1 MSHDFRISCADVY
14 YEQGSKEDVLH
25 PTSYPTNSEARKIN
39 QDSFLQRGINCGLF
53 PDGTEKDRTRTYKS

>member
-25 PTSYPTNSEARKIN
+25 PTSLPHQFRGSKN
-39 QDSFLQRGINCGLF
+39 QPGFVPAAWNKLRSIPRR
-53 PDGTEKDRTRTYKS
+53 DREGSHTDL